1 MSRTLIHTTAL
12 TVLALAAA
20 CSDAPRSVPVTK
32 NASGMG
38 GGTKSGEL
46 PANHPPIGN
55 TEPSAHAEPDSDID
69 ATAQFSGKVILAG
82 DLAKKRE
89 GAVFVSVRP
98 VGGRTPFLSYK
109 VDLARATAPILVDVP
124 DGTRELHFVLNA
136 STSMMPGN
144 GVPKDVPLEVHVM
157 YSPGG
162 FVDTKDGQTS
172 AVTPA
177 KSGDTGLVLT
187 LKPNG

>member
-1 MSRTLIHTTAL
+1 MSRTLIHTTTLAI
-12 TVLALAAA
+12 LALAAA

-32 NASGMG
+32 TASGMG

-55 TEPSAHAEPDSDID
+55 TDASAHAETDSDID
-69 ATAQFSGKVILAG
+69 PTAQFSGKVILVG
-82 DLAKKRE
+82 ELAKKHE
-89 GAVFVSVRP
+89 GAVFISVRP
-98 VGGRTPFLSYK
+98 VSGRTPFLSYK
-109 VDLARATAPILVDVP
+109 VDLATAKAPVLVDAA

-144 GVPKDVPLEVHVM
+144 GVPKDVPLEVQVM

-177 KSGDTGLVLT
+177 KSGDADLVLT
-187 LKPNG
+187 LKSNG